1 MNEYEKEALIRLN
14 AIGVLT
20 RREIEARLLGPLLTA
35 LSKEFGTERVLEITR
50 QTIIE
55 IARTQGAQLAQTMG
69 GCSLLHLVASLE
81 AWKKDEAM
89 QIELL
94 EQNEQRLSFN
104 VTRCRYAEMY
114 ASLGLKELGEVLSC
128 NRDQSL
134 IEGFNPQV
142 RLERTQTIMSG
153 AEFCDFRYSLE

>member
-1 MNEYEKEALIRLN
+1 MNEHEAEALIRLN

-81 AWKKDEAM
+81 AWKKDDAM

>member
-1 MNEYEKEALIRLN
+1 MSVQDAEALVRLN

-20 RREIEARLLGPLLTA
+20 RREIEARLLGPLLAA
-35 LSKEFGTERVLEITR
+35 LGEEFGTEQVLAVTR

-55 IARTQGAQLAQTMG
+55 IARSQGAQLAQAMG
-69 GCSLLHLVASLE
+69 GCSLVHFAESLE
-81 AWKKDEAM
+81 AWKKGDSME
-89 QIELL
+89 IELL
-94 EQNEQRLSFN
+94 EQNEGRLSFN

-114 ASLGLKELGEVLSC
+114 ASLGLKDLGEVLSC

-142 RLERTQTIMSG
+142 RLERSQTIMSG
-153 AEFCDFRYSLE
+153 AGFCDFRYSLE